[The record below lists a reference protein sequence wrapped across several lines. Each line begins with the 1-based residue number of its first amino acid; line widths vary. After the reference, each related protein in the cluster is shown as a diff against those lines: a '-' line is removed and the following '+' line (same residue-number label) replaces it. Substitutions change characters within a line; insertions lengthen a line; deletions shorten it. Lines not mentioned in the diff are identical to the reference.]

1 MKNLNLPPDEFL
13 QLILETINT
22 TGNIIDEEYFSE
34 YTEKHPE
41 VWDTDKYEIIFYMVQ
56 KYFLESMPRSI
67 YNLDDLKQD
76 IVLYFNEKK
85 LA

>member
-1 MKNLNLPPDEFL
+1 MKNLNLTPDGFL

-41 VWDTDKYEIIFYMVQ
+41 VWDINKFGDIFYIIID
-56 KYFLESMPRSI
+56 FLEERVPHSVYGTNELIEDIES
-67 YNLDDLKQD
+67 YLK
-76 IVLYFNEKK
+76 EKK
-85 LA
+85 A

>member
-1 MKNLNLPPDEFL
+1 MKNLNLKPDDFL
-13 QLILETINT
+13 QYILETINK
-22 TGNIIDEEYFSE
+22 TGDIIDEKEFSE
-34 YTEKHPE
+34 YTEKNPE

-56 KYFLESMPRSI
+56 EYFLESMSRSV